1 MTTPLRDNP
10 ALSRFELDVE
20 GHTALANYQPREG
33 AWAIVH
39 TEVPYALR
47 ERGIGSELVRA
58 VLEHARQQGMK
69 VVPACGLVR
78 HYMAQH
84 PEFDDLR
91 Q

>member
-1 MTTPLRDNP
+1 MTTLRDNP

-20 GHTALANYQPREG
+20 GHVAFANYRPLDS
-33 AWAIVH
+33 AWAITH

-47 ERGIGSELVRA
+47 ERGIGSQLVRA
-58 VLEHARQQGMK
+58 VLDHARAQGMK
-69 VVPACGLVR
+69 VVPACGFVR
-78 HYMAQH
+78 HFMAQH

>member
-1 MTTPLRDNP
+1 MPTLRTNP

-20 GHTALANYQPREG
+20 GHVAFATYQPRNG
-33 AWAIVH
+33 AWAITH
-39 TEVPYALR
+39 TEVPYELR
-47 ERGIGSELVRA
+47 ERGIGSELVQA
-58 VLEHARQQGMK
+58 VLEHARTRGMK
-69 VVPACGLVR
+69 VVPACGFVR